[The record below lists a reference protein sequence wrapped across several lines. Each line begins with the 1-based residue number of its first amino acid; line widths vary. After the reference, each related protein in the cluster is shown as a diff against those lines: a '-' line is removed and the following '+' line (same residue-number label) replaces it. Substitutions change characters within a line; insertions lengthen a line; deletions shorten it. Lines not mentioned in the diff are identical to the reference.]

1 MLCALSGEAP
11 QVPVASRKSGAIFEK
26 RLIESYI
33 AENGRDPTTSEEL
46 TTDDL
51 LELKSSRVVKP
62 RPPTLTSI
70 PSLLSVFQNEWDA
83 MALET
88 YSLRQQLSQTRQ
100 ELSTALYQHDAA
112 VRVIARLT
120 REREEAR
127 DALSKVTVGP
137 SAAATNGDR
146 MQVDSQALPDEMAA
160 KVQATQEKLSKTR
173 RKRPVPED
181 WATTETI
188 QHFQPGYTSMALHPG
203 GRSIALDP
211 TGDLVILG
219 GGDGS
224 AGIHSISQNKLVQA
238 LEGGQGQVT
247 DTLWWES
254 RAIIATASGQVIIFE
269 DGASRAQF
277 TSHSGRAAALA
288 LHPSGELLASVGVD
302 KSYVFYDLSSLKPI
316 TQIFLD
322 ADLTTAAFHPDGHLF
337 AAGTSRG
344 QIKIFDVRSGAHA
357 ADLDASGAIQS
368 LSFSENGTW
377 LASASAGQSRV
388 TIWNL
393 RTAAAL
399 RDLEMG
405 GPVSSVRWDYTG
417 QFLAAAGPS
426 GITVQSYSKA
436 TKEWSEPLRSAVPS
450 VAIQWG
456 PQARSLMSVNGA
468 GVVTVLREG
477 E

>member
-1 MLCALSGEAP
+1 MTSLAKFG
-11 QVPVASRKSGAIFEK
+11 VGAVFEK

-33 AENGRDPTTSEEL
+33 AENGRDPTTGEEL

-51 LELKSSRVVKP
+51 VELKSSRVVKP

-83 MALET
+83 LALET
-88 YSLRQQLSQTRQ
+88 YSLRQQLAQTRQ

-120 REREEAR
+120 HERDEAR

-137 SAAATNGDR
+137 SASATNGDQ

-160 KVQATQEKLSKTR
+160 KVQATQEKYVSLLISRHRTAVSLTHHRRLSKTR

-181 WATTETI
+181 WASTEMI
-188 QHFQPGYTSMALHPG
+188 ERFQQGYTSMALHPG
-203 GRSIALDP
+203 GRSIAVDP

-224 AGIHSISQNKLVQA
+224 AGIHSISQNKLVHA

-254 RAIIATASGQVIIFE
+254 RAIISTASGQVMIFE
-269 DGASRAQF
+269 NGAERAQF
-277 TSHSGRAAALA
+277 TSHAGRATALA
-288 LHPSGELLASVGVD
+288 LHPSGEMLASVGAD

-322 ADLTTAAFHPDGHLF
+322 A
-337 AAGTSRG
+337 
-344 QIKIFDVRSGAHA
+344 
-357 ADLDASGAIQS
+357 
-368 LSFSENGTW
+368 SE
-377 LASASAGQSRV
+377 
-388 TIWNL
+388 I
-393 RTAAAL
+393 
-399 RDLEMG
+399 
-405 GPVSSVRWDYTG
+405 
-417 QFLAAAGPS
+417 
-426 GITVQSYSKA
+426 
-436 TKEWSEPLRSAVPS
+436 
-450 VAIQWG
+450 
-456 PQARSLMSVNGA
+456 
-468 GVVTVLREG
+468 
-477 E
+477 